1 MWYNNVNGKC
11 YIRSSINLYKRISNY
26 YQNAYLKRSY
36 LIVYTIKKYGLN
48 SFTLIILEII
58 EKMKEDSNSRLLRL
72 NREDYYLLTYL
83 PEYNILEKGTSS
95 LNYKHTI
102 EAKAKIRLAALK
114 IDKNTIIYSKKFL
127 YNKNKNKSGNNNP
140 MYGKK

>member
-1 MWYNNVNGKC
+1 MEKLRSKPVFIYNNPVESRNIIKKDLFNKSGIYMWYNNVNGKC
-11 YIRSSINLYKRISNY
+11 YIESGVNLYKIISNY

-36 LIVYTIKKYGLN
+36 PIVNAIKKYGLN

-58 EKMKEDSNSRLLRL
+58 EKRKDDSNSRLLRL

-102 EAKAKIRLAALK
+102 EAKA
-114 IDKNTIIYSKKFL
+114 
-127 YNKNKNKSGNNNP
+127 
-140 MYGKK
+140 